1 MESKIVSSDLM
12 LRLFDGNAERH
23 ITTDLRNAAK
33 NDAGKLEG
41 ATRKVDGALTVD
53 KLAAHLE
60 TANKTFGVS
69 PMRADSTCSWG
80 VLDIDWY
87 DMPEEDVRK
96 LPSQLMATC
105 TAFRTKSGGVNVFVF
120 ATEPV
125 RGRVMHDYLGSG
137 PIK

>member
-1 MESKIVSSDLM
+1 MESKIEPADLM
-12 LRLFDGNAERH
+12 LRLFGGNEERH
-23 ITTDLRNAAK
+23 IITDLRNAAK

-41 ATRKVDGALTVD
+41 STRKVDGPLTVD

-60 TANKTFGVS
+60 TANQTFGVS

-87 DMPEEDVRK
+87 DMPEDDIRK
-96 LPSQLMATC
+96 LPSQLMAIC

-120 ATEPV
+120 ASEPV
-125 RGRVMHDYLGSG
+125 RGRVMHDSRTG
-137 PIK
+137 